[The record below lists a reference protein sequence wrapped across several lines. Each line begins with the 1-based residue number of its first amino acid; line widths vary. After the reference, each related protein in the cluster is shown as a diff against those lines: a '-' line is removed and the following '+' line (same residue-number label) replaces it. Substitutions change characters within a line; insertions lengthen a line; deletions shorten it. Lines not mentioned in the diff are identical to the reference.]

1 MLVGISCEDL
11 IMECELL
18 FHDFFQFLNEL
29 LTKEKYLYLTFF
41 CLFVKFCFNEKMG
54 EVKKKMMFF
63 ASWSMNLHLMLVYK
77 PFKLFIFYY

>member
-54 EVKKKMMFF
+54 EVKKKNDVFCF
-63 ASWSMNLHLMLVYK
+63 LEYELA
-77 PFKLFIFYY
+77 FDACIQTF